1 MSDLRSEM
9 VNKVLNQWENVP
21 MHTSNKSVAV
31 ASKQSFG
38 ERIFEFVRTHPY
50 ASVDEIERGLGVD
63 KKASVSSYL
72 KAQIDKGLLAREE
85 KLRMPYPGIGSRYYY
100 VYYHI
105 SDSYTLPHKPRKPR
119 VDKKVKAIKEPMMLN
134 EPLNDLLIRPRTREE
149 IPQSEM
155 YKHNPETFVS
165 NLTMREARALY
176 DALKSYFGG

>member
-9 VNKVLNQWENVP
+9 VNKVLNQWENVS

-72 KAQIDKGLLAREE
+72 KAQLDKGLLAREE

-105 SDSYTLPHKPRKPR
+105 SDSYNLPHKPRKPR
-119 VDKKVKAIKEPMMLN
+119 VDKKVKAVQEEIAITPIH
-134 EPLNDLLIRPRTREE
+134 EPLLRPRM
-149 IPQSEM
+149 PQAF
-155 YKHNPETFVS
+155 NPEMFVQELS
-165 NLTMREARALY
+165 LKDARAVYEL
-176 DALKSYFGG
+176 LKGYFG